1 MRRSFPSAGAAGD
14 LCCDAN
20 RRRVVL
26 SCIRVAVSCQHVACR
41 AHCTALSCAALQ
53 PENLL
58 YESTAPDAPIK
69 LADFGL
75 AKIVGPG
82 GGQLMHT
89 TCGTPG

>member
-1 MRRSFPSAGAAGD
+1 M
-14 LCCDAN
+14 LYL
-20 RRRVVL
+20 RRRVVPACGM
-26 SCIRVAVSCQHVACR
+26 SCAL
-41 AHCTALSCAALQ
+41 HCTELRCAALQ